1 MKSEFGYPP
10 SKRWEAAKADE
21 AWKDIVRIWQKTDQ
35 RNGVSTFTQS
45 LSSTVQLGS
54 QANCGQL
61 VSESC
66 GTRDCI
72 ATLDTELSGPAGM
85 LIWNSIVQ
93 IHHVFKDYHTKVF
106 EAATILS
113 LPMDDLQNKFS
124 PLPDK
129 DDDVWK
135 DLLIDLLTLGG
146 LGTAGPLFN
155 KLLSQHEW
163 FRQKDSRAEDTESAV
178 MILLDQGISI
188 PRQLL
193 PGGSDPQWTP
203 EARGEFSAY
212 MGQVI
217 NGWAN
222 ITSIALQT
230 LLGGETQDELDAI
243 WDLIADGKLIEG
255 SSDIKA
261 PDIKN
266 LETEL
271 RANILKCVF
280 GFTIPAVW
288 RAAGT
293 HAFIIDTESDCG
305 SATDHY
311 LKDMEQYLDKYTM
324 KATGECIDGKQF
336 YLVYPDGDAK
346 ECECVHKATGGA
358 CEWYCADNT
367 FSSPPGLSTLNG
379 TNFGNISKRDLI
391 LGSVNTWKNNSKQ
404 NTDKYA
410 TADDM
415 ETVRRLMNVDI
426 TTPGFMHIPVCSA
439 EHAFKSWD
447 STKPESSSFYPC
459 DITPNKNHCGLS
471 TFEDQ
476 TSDASPSARLRI
488 TEAVILASRPRASV
502 AMLIS
507 WLEGRMSLVSSPTLL
522 PSSPR
527 IVNRLVPKGI

>member
-1 MKSEFGYPP
+1 
-10 SKRWEAAKADE
+10 
-21 AWKDIVRIWQKTDQ
+21 
-35 RNGVSTFTQS
+35 
-45 LSSTVQLGS
+45 
-54 QANCGQL
+54 
-61 VSESC
+61 
-66 GTRDCI
+66 
-72 ATLDTELSGPAGM
+72 
-85 LIWNSIVQ
+85 
-93 IHHVFKDYHTKVF
+93 
-106 EAATILS
+106 
-113 LPMDDLQNKFS
+113 MDDLQNKFA

-188 PRQLL
+188 TRQLL

-293 HAFIIDTESDCG
+293 YAFIIDTESDCG

-324 KATGECIDGKQF
+324 KATGESIDGKQF

-346 ECECVHKATGGA
+346 ECECVHKPTGGA

-379 TNFGNISKRDLI
+379 TNFG
-391 LGSVNTWKNNSKQ
+391 T
-404 NTDKYA
+404 
-410 TADDM
+410 
-415 ETVRRLMNVDI
+415 
-426 TTPGFMHIPVCSA
+426 
-439 EHAFKSWD
+439 
-447 STKPESSSFYPC
+447 
-459 DITPNKNHCGLS
+459 
-471 TFEDQ
+471 
-476 TSDASPSARLRI
+476 SAR
-488 TEAVILASRPRASV
+488 
-502 AMLIS
+502 
-507 WLEGRMSLVSSPTLL
+507 
-522 PSSPR
+522 
-527 IVNRLVPKGI
+527 GI